1 MSQTQP
7 NILEDYGIISMK
19 VNLLNEELSKMNKQK
34 AQEVT
39 ELAQISIDKDRLLE
53 EEKKAREACGQEQAK
68 LKKVKDSIEVVTL
81 EKSNLLAEVRTLKDE
96 KEELLKEKEHLLNSI
111 LALKKSKEELEQSNA
126 KERESIEQERA
137 LIEKRKAT
145 LIQVIQNV

>member
-34 AQEVT
+34 TVEVT
-39 ELAQISIDKDRLLE
+39 ELAQISINKDRLLD
-53 EEKKAREACGQEQAK
+53 EEKKAREACEQEQVK
-68 LKKVKDSIEVVTL
+68 LKKVKDSIEVVIL
-81 EKSNLLAEVRTLKDE
+81 EKSALLAETRTVKAERDE
-96 KEELLKEKEHLLNSI
+96 ATKEKEQLLI
-111 LALKKSKEELEQSNA
+111 AIAALKKIKAELEQFNSV
-126 KERESIEQERA
+126 EREKMEQERA
-137 LIEKRKAT
+137 VIEKRKAT